1 MSTTRPFK
9 QVLLQALLQA
19 WNERGTDASN
29 RLGRILVALLLLTQI
44 DAVAQCAMCRT
55 TVESSIS
62 NGRSNIATGLNT
74 GILYLLAAPYLIV
87 AAIAFLWFRQ
97 SKQEQQAR
105 LAKLRLRQ
113 KVSQLFSNNA

>member
-1 MSTTRPFK
+1 MYKKVF
-9 QVLLQALLQA
+9 L
-19 WNERGTDASN
+19 
-29 RLGRILVALLLLTQI
+29 LVALLLLTQI

-55 TVESSIS
+55 TVESTIS

-105 LAKLRLRQ
+105 LAKLQLRQ
-113 KVSQLFSNNA
+113 KVSQLFSSQS

>member
-1 MSTTRPFK
+1 MYKKVF
-9 QVLLQALLQA
+9 
-19 WNERGTDASN
+19 
-29 RLGRILVALLLLTQI
+29 ILVALLLLTQI

-55 TVESSIS
+55 TVESTIS

-105 LAKLRLRQ
+105 LAKLQLRQ
-113 KVSQLFSNNA
+113 KSLNFSAAIRN

>member
-1 MSTTRPFK
+1 MYKKVF
-9 QVLLQALLQA
+9 L
-19 WNERGTDASN
+19 
-29 RLGRILVALLLLTQI
+29 LVALLLLTQI

-55 TVESSIS
+55 TVESTIS

-105 LAKLRLRQ
+105 LAKLQLRQ
-113 KVSQLFSNNA
+113 KVSQLFSSNS

>member
-1 MSTTRPFK
+1 MCK
-9 QVLLQALLQA
+9 K
-19 WNERGTDASN
+19 
-29 RLGRILVALLLLTQI
+29 LLLLAALFTLSQI

-55 TVESSIS
+55 TIESSIS

-97 SKQEQQAR
+97 SKQEQQER
-105 LAKLRLRQ
+105 LAKFRLRQ
-113 KVSQLFSNNA
+113 KVSQLFSKNLN

>member
-1 MSTTRPFK
+1 MYKKVF
-9 QVLLQALLQA
+9 
-19 WNERGTDASN
+19 
-29 RLGRILVALLLLTQI
+29 ILVALLLLTQI

-97 SKQEQQAR
+97 SK
-105 LAKLRLRQ
+105 
-113 KVSQLFSNNA
+113 

>member
-1 MSTTRPFK
+1 MYKKIF
-9 QVLLQALLQA
+9 LLAA
-19 WNERGTDASN
+19 
-29 RLGRILVALLLLTQI
+29 ILVLTQI

-55 TVESSIS
+55 TVESTIS

-105 LAKLRLRQ
+105 LAKLQLRQ
-113 KVSQLFSNNA
+113 KVSQLFSSNS

>member
-1 MSTTRPFK
+1 MYKKVF
-9 QVLLQALLQA
+9 
-19 WNERGTDASN
+19 
-29 RLGRILVALLLLTQI
+29 ILVALLLLTQI

-55 TVESSIS
+55 TVESTIS

-105 LAKLRLRQ
+105 LAKLQLRQ
-113 KVSQLFSNNA
+113 KVSQLFSSHS

>member
-1 MSTTRPFK
+1 MNKKVF
-9 QVLLQALLQA
+9 
-19 WNERGTDASN
+19 
-29 RLGRILVALLLLTQI
+29 ILVALLLLTQI

-97 SKQEQQAR
+97 SKQEQEAR